1 MTYLWLK
8 AAHVASVLLFVGG
21 TFAMLL
27 AVAALGTRQAGE
39 ADPAGSLRAAVRWWD
54 ARVTA
59 PAMIA
64 TWGLGLWVA
73 TSGGWFTSGWLLAK
87 LVLVILL
94 SGLHGV
100 LAGRL
105 RRFDPEA
112 LPASARPS
120 PLLTALTLVSILCIV
135 VLAIVKPG

>member
-21 TFAMLL
+21 IVALL
-27 AVAALGTRQAGE
+27 SAVAALGTRRAGE
-39 ADPAGSLRAAVRWWD
+39 VDPAASLRATVRRWD
-54 ARVTA
+54 ARVTL

-64 TWGLGLWVA
+64 TWGFGLWVA
-73 TSGGWFTSGWLLAK
+73 VSGGWFASGWLQAK
-87 LVLVILL
+87 LLLVALL

-105 RRFDPEA
+105 RRVDPEA
-112 LPASARPS
+112 QPASGKPS
-120 PLLTALTLVSILCIV
+120 SIPTTLTLLSLLGIV
-135 VLAIVKPG
+135 LLAIVKPG